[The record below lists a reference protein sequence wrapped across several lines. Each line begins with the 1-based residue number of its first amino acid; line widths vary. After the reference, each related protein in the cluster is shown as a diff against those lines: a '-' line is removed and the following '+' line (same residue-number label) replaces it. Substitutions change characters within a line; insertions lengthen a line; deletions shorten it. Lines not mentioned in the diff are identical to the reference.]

1 MAQIVLMIGNHQL
14 CGGRRE
20 LPDDYLKVKSHIR
33 LYHMVEGSVGS
44 GEWSVIRYVEVRWRL
59 YCPGSVA
66 TTIV

>member
-33 LYHMVEGSVGS
+33 YGGLLWRVGNYD
-44 GEWSVIRYVEVRWRL
+44 GGG
-59 YCPGSVA
+59 PGILA
-66 TTIV
+66 A